1 MTAEEK
7 KQILKMVEDGK
18 ISAEEALK
26 LMRAMD
32 GPGAENTSLSYPT
45 PVFNDEKPGAEQ
57 AESTEFKEI
66 EQKAR
71 SLWQVVLWIGVSIV
85 VLSAY
90 WLYILV
96 HSSNYGFWFY
106 FALMPL
112 LVGVLFL
119 ALFSG
124 SRNSHWLY
132 VNVEQPQNEWP
143 RNITF
148 GLPLPLGLANW
159 FLRNFGHTIDGLNQA
174 AVDDILKF
182 LTDGF
187 STKDPLIVNVD
198 EGSGGERVQVYI
210 G

>member
-18 ISAEEALK
+18 INADEALK
-26 LMRAMD
+26 LMRAMESSE
-32 GPGAENTSLSYPT
+32 AENNSASFPT
-45 PVFNDEKPGAEQ
+45 PVFDNVKPDSKMPG
-57 AESTEFKEI
+57 STEFEEI

-71 SLWQVVLWIGVSIV
+71 SLWQIVLWIGVSIV

-90 WLYILV
+90 WLYMLV
-96 HSSNYGFWFY
+96 NTSNYGFWFY
-106 FALMPL
+106 FALLPL
-112 LVGVLFL
+112 LLGVLFL
-119 ALFSG
+119 ALFTGGG
-124 SRNSHWLY
+124 SSHWLY
-132 VNVEQPQNEWP
+132 VNVEQPRNEWP

-148 GLPLPLGLANW
+148 GLPLPLGLASW

-182 LTDGF
+182 LSDGF
-187 STKDPLIVNVD
+187 STKEPLIVNVD